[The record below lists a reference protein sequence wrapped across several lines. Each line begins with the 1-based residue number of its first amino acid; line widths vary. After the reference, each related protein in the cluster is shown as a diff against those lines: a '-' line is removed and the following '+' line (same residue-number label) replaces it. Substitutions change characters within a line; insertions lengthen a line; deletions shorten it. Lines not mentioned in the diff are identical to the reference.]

1 MIMKNDRVSGLCAVL
16 GLALWASAATAAE
29 PAAKAQLINLDGK
42 VIGDAD
48 FFATPNGVLIEVA
61 AKTLPPGAHAVHIHA
76 VGTCDIK
83 TKFASAGPHF
93 SPDPKAAHGYMSDHG
108 AHAGDMPNQVAS
120 ADGTLRS
127 SMINTQISLDD
138 RANGVFDKDGSAFVI
153 HAKAD
158 DYKSQPAGDAGDR
171 LVCGVIRK
179 Q

>member
-1 MIMKNDRVSGLCAVL
+1 MITKNAGVSGLCAVL
-16 GLALWASAATAAE
+16 GLALWATAATAAE

-48 FFATPNGVLIEVA
+48 FFATPHGVLIEVM
-61 AKTLPPGAHAVHIHA
+61 AKALPPGAHAIHIHA
-76 VGTCDIK
+76 VGSCDIK

-93 SPDPKAAHGYMSDHG
+93 SPDPKAAHGYMSEHG
-108 AHAGDMPNQVAS
+108 SHAGDMPNQIAA

-127 SMINTQISLDD
+127 SIFNTQVTLDD
-138 RANGVFDKDGSAFVI
+138 GAKGVFDKDGSAFVI

-171 LVCGVIRK
+171 LVCGVIKK